1 MFGFYGHHKNFMKKV
16 IISLI
21 CSMLFSVVYFV
32 LFSKNLYRAGYI
44 INLYYPGAILLGII
58 ALLILNKLFWR
69 MERLCLFAAILG
81 LIVLIFAIPLVCTF
95 FWEGQLRD
103 LYGRGYNLLEIAS
116 YYREVVKPELK

>member
-1 MFGFYGHHKNFMKKV
+1 MREDKNIMKKV
-16 IISLI
+16 IISLL

-32 LFSKNLYRAGYI
+32 FFSKNLYRAGYI

-58 ALLILNKLFWR
+58 ALLILNRKFWKL
-69 MERLCLFAAILG
+69 ERLWLAVAIMG